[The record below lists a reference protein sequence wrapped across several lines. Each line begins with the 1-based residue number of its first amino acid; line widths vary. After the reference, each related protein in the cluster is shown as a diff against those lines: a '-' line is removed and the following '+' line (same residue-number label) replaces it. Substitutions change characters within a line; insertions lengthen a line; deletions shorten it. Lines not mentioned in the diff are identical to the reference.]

1 LAILS
6 AVFIYTAAYYRA
18 SARELK
24 RLQTSLDG
32 VVFAQYSEAL
42 SGVTCIRAF
51 QAQKRFVTR
60 LVTALDDMNSAYFL
74 TFANQR
80 WLSIRMDA
88 VGNLLVFVV
97 GILVVTNQLNV
108 DPSISGVILSYSLS
122 LVQILQITVRY
133 FSDVDNAMASTER
146 LHEYTTQ
153 IPHEAAL
160 ESSSPPP
167 RPWPA
172 HGAISFNNISLR
184 YREGLPLVLH
194 NFNLHIAAGEWIGI
208 IGRTGAGKSS
218 LLTALFRL
226 VELSSGSIT
235 IDNID
240 ISTLGLHDLR
250 SHLAI
255 IPQDPTL
262 FAGTIRSNLDP
273 FSHHTDLHLWDALR
287 KCHLISTPTP
297 NEKSPQTSLNL
308 DSPVLASGAN
318 FSLGQRQ
325 LLTLARVFL
334 LDPSVVLIDEG
345 TSSLD
350 ISTDSMIQAT
360 MREIFAGKTVV
371 SIAHRLGTVL
381 GFDRICVVEE
391 GRVREVGGVGE
402 LWRGGEGGFR
412 ALCEGSGIG
421 EEDILRAEEER
432 VRRRRG
438 KREGD

>member
-1 LAILS
+1 
-6 AVFIYTAAYYRA
+6 
-18 SARELK
+18 
-24 RLQTSLDG
+24 
-32 VVFAQYSEAL
+32 
-42 SGVTCIRAF
+42 
-51 QAQKRFVTR
+51 
-60 LVTALDDMNSAYFL
+60 MNSAYFL

-160 ESSSPPP
+160 VNSSPSP
-167 RPWPA
+167 REWPTQ
-172 HGAISFNNISLR
+172 GAISFNNISFR
-184 YREGLPLVLH
+184 YRPNLPLVLH
-194 NFNLHIAAGEWIGI
+194 NFNLQIEAGEWIGI

-226 VELSSGSIT
+226 VELSSGTIT
-235 IDNID
+235 IDDQD
-240 ISTLGLHDLR
+240 IATLGLHELR
-250 SHLAI
+250 SNLAI

-273 FSHHTDLHLWDALR
+273 FSKHTDLQLWDALR
-287 KCHLISTPTP
+287 KCHLITSSPSSP
-297 NEKSPQTSLNL
+297 SPDSSSANEKSPQSASSPQTTLHL
-308 DSPVLASGAN
+308 DSPISPSGSN
-318 FSLGQRQ
+318 LSLGQRQ
-325 LLTLARVFL
+325 LLTLAHTL
-334 LDPSVVLIDEG
+334 LKNTKIILIDEG

-350 ISTDSMIQAT
+350 ITTDNQIQAT
-360 MREIFAGKTVV
+360 MREIFRGKTVV
-371 SIAHRLGTVL
+371 SIAHRLRTVL

-391 GRVREVGGVGE
+391 GGVKEVGGVRE
-402 LWRGGEGGFR
+402 LWERDGGAGGSFR
-412 ALCEGSGIG
+412 EFCEGSGIG
-421 EEDILRAEEER
+421 KEEIVKAEGEREER
-432 VRRRRG
+432 RG
-438 KREGD
+438 RK